1 MTDLGNG
8 VLLRIDAKY
17 TTTAFNVKI
26 DISYITIAFDDNN
39 RMYKWGSLLDPEYL
53 PILACEQFER
63 LYCNEFSSKEEKK
76 DAERAICALERYIDW
91 KEKTKSKLKKENN
104 SKDLGKIEVRRNF
117 NDGIY
122 K

>member
-8 VLLRIDAKY
+8 VLLNIG
-17 TTTAFNVKI
+17 V
-26 DISYITIAFDDNN
+26 SYITIRFDDNN
-39 RMYKWGSLLDPEYL
+39 RIYKWCSLLEPEYL
-53 PILACEQFER
+53 PTMACEQFER
-63 LYCNEFSSKEEKK
+63 LYCNEFSSDEQKK

-91 KEKTKSKLKKENN
+91 MERMKTKLKKEIKSN
-104 SKDLGKIEVRRNF
+104 DLGKIEVKRNF

>member
-8 VLLRIDAKY
+8 VLLKIDANY
-17 TTTAFNVKI
+17 TTIAFNMKI
-26 DISYITIAFDDNN
+26 DVSYITIAFDDNN
-39 RMYKWGSLLDPEYL
+39 RIYKWGSLLEPEYL
-53 PILACEQFER
+53 PTMACEQFER
-63 LYCNEFSSKEEKK
+63 LYCNEFSSEEEKK
-76 DAERAICALERYIDW
+76 DAERAICALERYIDL
-91 KEKTKSKLKKENN
+91 KEKAKLKLKKEVK